1 MAVRTPPSWI
11 LGQSHTAENDRLT
24 ATQGLVSAA
33 GVRQTTAV
41 LPQTA
46 GTTCTGDF
54 AVTQSGTP
62 AMTVQVAAGW
72 AYVQGTVSST
82 QGMYGVYNDGAV
94 TLSITANS
102 SGSTRTDLVYLKIT
116 DTNYGDAS
124 STASLLVQTGSTTVP
139 ASAIGLATISVANG
153 ATSITNSNI
162 TDLRVGF
169 QTNAVN
175 HPLYPINARGSSEAA
190 YTLVAGD
197 VDKIVQTSNASAV
210 TITVPQ
216 NSSVPFPV
224 GTTINLLQGGAG
236 QVTVSSSDTVQTAVG
251 LKLRATWSMA
261 TLVKIASTTWV
272 LTGDTT
278 T

>member
-24 ATQGLVSAA
+24 ATQGLISVA

-41 LPQTA
+41 LPQAAA
-46 GTTCTGDF
+46 GTCTGDY

-62 AMTVQVAAGW
+62 AMTVQIAAGW

-102 SGSTRTDLVYLKIT
+102 SGSTRNDLVYLKIT

-124 STASLLVQTGSTTVP
+124 STASLLVQTGSLTVP
-139 ASAIGLATISVANG
+139 ASSVALAQIAVANG

-175 HPLYPINARGSSEAA
+175 HPLYPINAQTGTS
-190 YTLVAGD
+190 YPLVASD
-197 VDKIVQTSNASAV
+197 VDKVVQLTNASGI
-210 TITVPQ
+210 TLTVPT
-216 NSSVPFPV
+216 NASVPFPV

-236 QVTVSSSDTVQTAVG
+236 QVTVSSSDTINTAVG

>member
-24 ATQGLVSAA
+24 ATQGLVSVA

-41 LPQTA
+41 LPQVA
-46 GTTCTGDF
+46 GGTNTGDY

-102 SGSTRTDLVYLKIT
+102 TGSTRTDLIYLKIT

-124 STASLLVQTGSTTVP
+124 STASLLVQNGSTTVP
-139 ASAIGLATISVANG
+139 ASAIGLATITVASG

-169 QTNAVN
+169 KTNAVVN
-175 HPLYPINARGSSEAA
+175 PLYPINAQTGTT
-190 YTLVAGD
+190 YTLVATD
-197 VDKIVQTSNASAV
+197 VDKVVQLTNAGAI
-210 TITVPQ
+210 TLTVPQ